1 MLDLDQIFDIIFVEI
16 NEDLSGAEST
26 RFRNALKKDVIS
38 FRYKKKDGSTRK
50 AKGTLKKDVLPDY
63 GERRRPRPN
72 RNGFVYW
79 DVEKGSFRSFL
90 RANFLDWE
98 KPKKK
103 RSEESPE
110 QDKDSGKDS
119 EKQ

>member
-1 MLDLDQIFDIIFVEI
+1 MLNLDEIFDKVAIIIAE
-16 NEDLSGAEST
+16 ELSGAEST
-26 RFRNALKKDVIS
+26 RFRNALKKDVVS
-38 FRYKKKDGSTRK
+38 FRYRKKDGSTRK
-50 AKGTLKKDVLPDY
+50 ARGTLKKDALPAY

-79 DVEKGSFRSFL
+79 DVDKGSFRSFL

-103 RSEESPE
+103 RNEEPPE
-110 QDKDSGKDS
+110 QDKDAGEDS

>member
-1 MLDLDQIFDIIFVEI
+1 MLNLDQIFDEVAVMLAE
-16 NEDLSGAEST
+16 ELSGIEST
-26 RFRNALKKDVIS
+26 RFRNALKKDIVQ
-38 FRYKKKDGSTRK
+38 FRYRKKDGSTRK
-50 AKGTLKKDVLPDY
+50 ARGTLKKDVLPAY

-79 DVEKGSFRSFL
+79 DVDKGSFRSFL
-90 RANFLDWE
+90 RVNFLDWE

-103 RSEESPE
+103 RSEEQPE
-110 QDKDSGKDS
+110 QDKGSGEDS